1 MTCWIAVSEENKWET
16 IKEKM
21 VWAVAQRHADT
32 ISKVELGDRLLV
44 YIHDLEEPSF
54 LGAFEIASELFINR
68 IPLFPG
74 TEEIYPLRVKLKP
87 ATAFNEPVRV
97 APLATEL
104 KVLKDMGN
112 WQEELAA
119 QAMRAIPEEDYV
131 RVLAAAAVPVQR

>member
-1 MTCWIAVSEENKWET
+1 MTCWIAVSEEDKWEI

-32 ISKVELGDRLLV
+32 ISKVELGDRLLA
-44 YIHDLEEPSF
+44 YIHDLDEPSF
-54 LGAFEIASELFINR
+54 LGAFEIASELYINR

-74 TEEIYPLRVKLKP
+74 TDEVYPLRVKLRP
-87 ATAFNEPVRV
+87 AAVFNEPVRV
-97 APLATEL
+97 DPLVKKL
-104 KVLKDMGN
+104 KVLKDMEN

-119 QAMRAIPEEDYV
+119 QAMRAIPEEDYL